1 MVVGSKRVLSTGMV
15 AAGIIGL
22 LMIVSGCSTTAL
34 SGKTGVPQGAKAVGG
49 GFAIDWE
56 APTAGTVYLVEETSG
71 KIIETRSV
79 DEDESYEFDADLSV
93 DEVVQ
98 AFEQIA
104 GVEME
109 KARLVLYFKPSPA
122 EE

>member
-1 MVVGSKRVLSTGMV
+1 MVVSSRRVASMV
-15 AAGIIGL
+15 MMLAGVVGL
-22 LMIVSGCSTTAL
+22 LMIAGCSTTAF
-34 SGKTGVPQGAKAVGG
+34 SGRTGVPQGATAVGG

-56 APTAGTVYLVEETSG
+56 APMAGTVYLVEETSG
-71 KIIETRSV
+71 KIIETRSL
-79 DEDESYEFDADLSV
+79 DEDETFEFEADLSD

>member
-1 MVVGSKRVLSTGMV
+1 MRTVGIVS
-15 AAGIIGL
+15 L
-22 LMIVSGCSTTAL
+22 LMIAGCSTTAF
-34 SGKTGVPQGAKAVGG
+34 SGRTGVPQGAKAVGG

-71 KIIETRSV
+71 KIIETRSL
-79 DEDESYEFDADLSV
+79 DEDETFEFEADLSD

-98 AFEQIA
+98 AFEQVT

-109 KARLVLYFKPSPA
+109 KARLVLYFQPSPA